1 MLDNRASALRVL
13 LHERGL
19 DALLLSSPAHLRYFS
34 GFTGSSGALIVT
46 AKETIFLTD
55 SRYTIQAKEEV
66 IADHHREYA
75 VQAEGVVAALDDCAV
90 SKVGYEAEY
99 LTCAALQR
107 LQAVS
112 EQRLEWLGLDRPM
125 SVLRGIKDNE
135 EIAALQRAAHLAAAA
150 FEEIVPLLRPGI
162 AEREIALSLEFAMR
176 RLGGDEKSFDLIV
189 ASGERGALPHGTASD
204 RLLCAGEFVT
214 IDFGL
219 RLNGYCSDETVTIAL
234 GEIAPELERVYD
246 TVFQA
251 QQQAILAIRPGV
263 PLKEIDV
270 AARNIIAE
278 AGYGSFFGHGL
289 GHGVGLM
296 VHEYPT
302 LSPRSDDIA
311 QAGMVFTVEPGVYL
325 PGKGGVRLEDMVVV
339 TPDGCRKLTC
349 ISKRLRQIVV

>member
-13 LHERGL
+13 LDEQGL
-19 DALLLSSPAHLRYFS
+19 DALLLTSPAHLRYFS
-34 GFTGSSGALIVT
+34 GFTGTAGALIVT

-55 SRYTIQAKEEV
+55 SRYTIQANEEV
-66 IADHHREYA
+66 VVDQQREYA
-75 VQAEGVVAALDDCAV
+75 VQNEGIVSALTDCGA
-90 SKVGYEAEY
+90 SKVGYEAEN
-99 LTCAALQR
+99 LTCAAFKR

-112 EQRLEWLGLDRPM
+112 DQRLEWLGLDRPM
-125 SVLRGIKDNE
+125 SVLRGIKDND
-135 EIAALQRAAHLAAAA
+135 EIVALQCAANLAAAA
-150 FEEIVPLLRPGI
+150 FEQIVPLLRPGI

-234 GEIAPELERVYD
+234 GEVNPELIRVYD

-263 PLKEIDV
+263 SLKEIDAV
-270 AARNIIAE
+270 ARDIIVE

-302 LSPRSDDIA
+302 LSPRSDDTA
-311 QAGMVFTVEPGVYL
+311 QAGMVFTIEPGVYL

-339 TPDGCRKLTC
+339 THDGCRKLTC
-349 ISKRLRQIVV
+349 ISKKLRRIF

>member
-1 MLDNRASALRVL
+1 MLDNRTSALRVL
-13 LHERGL
+13 LDDQGL
-19 DALLLSSPAHLRYFS
+19 DALLLTSPAHLRYFS
-34 GFTGSSGALIVT
+34 GFTGSAGALIVT

-55 SRYTIQAKEEV
+55 SRYTLQANEEV
-66 IADHHREYA
+66 VVDQRREYA
-75 VQAEGVVAALDDCAV
+75 VQGEGIVAALDDCGAI
-90 SKVGYEAEY
+90 KVGYEAEN
-99 LTCAALQR
+99 LTCAAFKR

-112 EQRLEWLGLDRPM
+112 GQRFEWSGLDRPM
-125 SVLRGIKDNE
+125 SVLRGIKDND
-135 EIAALQRAAHLAAAA
+135 EIAALRRAAHLAAAA
-150 FEEIVPLLRPGI
+150 FEQIAPLLRPGI
-162 AEREIALSLEFAMR
+162 AEREIALALEFAMR

-219 RLNGYCSDETVTIAL
+219 RLDGYCSDETVTIAL
-234 GEIAPELERVYD
+234 GEVDPELKRVYD

-263 PLKEIDV
+263 SLKEIDAV
-270 AARNIIAE
+270 ARNIIVE

-289 GHGVGLM
+289 GHGVGIM

-302 LSPRSDDIA
+302 LSPRSDDTA
-311 QAGMVFTVEPGVYL
+311 QVGMVFTVEPGVYL

-349 ISKRLRQIVV
+349 ISKKLRRII

>member
-1 MLDNRASALRVL
+1 MLKNRTSALRVL
-13 LHERGL
+13 LSEHGL
-19 DALLLSSPAHLRYFS
+19 DALLLTGSANLRYFT
-34 GFTGSSGALIVT
+34 GFTGTTGALVVT
-46 AKETIFLTD
+46 AREKIFLTD
-55 SRYTIQAKEEV
+55 SRYTVQAKEEIEV
-66 IADHHREYA
+66 DQQREYA
-75 VQAEGVVAALDDCAV
+75 VQVEGIIAALDDCAAI
-90 SKVGYEAEY
+90 KVGYEAEI
-99 LTCAALQR
+99 LTCAVFQR

-112 EQRLEWLGLDRPM
+112 DRRLEWIGLDRSM
-125 SVLRGIKDNE
+125 SVLRGIKDND
-135 EIAALQRAAHLAAAA
+135 EIAALERAAHLSAAA
-150 FEEIVPLLRPGI
+150 FEQIIPLLRPGI
-162 AEREIALSLEFAMR
+162 TEREIALSLEFAMR

-189 ASGERGALPHGTASD
+189 ASGERGALPHGAASD

-219 RLNGYCSDETVTIAL
+219 RLDGYCSDETVTIAL
-234 GEIAPELERVYD
+234 GKVSPELECVYD

-263 PLKEIDV
+263 PLKEIDAV
-270 AARNIIAE
+270 ARNIIAK

-302 LSPRSDDIA
+302 LSPRSDDA
-311 QAGMVFTVEPGVYL
+311 AKAGMVFTVEPGVYL

-349 ISKRLRQIVV
+349 IPKKLRRIG